1 MREKISRFLAILLCA
16 ALIIALP
23 CAAFADGEDGGETP
37 VDPAPVAPTPAETE
51 APVEPTSAPEQTPA
65 PEQSSAPAYTVPE
78 EQVDE
83 VIVTAETV
91 EDGVLDS
98 DELKELIENFLDER
112 GIAHDRFRLGY
123 TYTGTNE
130 TWYYNGDV
138 WSYSASVY
146 KLPLMMMLA
155 QKVANGELK
164 QDDKVCGVDLTYAE
178 TSVLTYSNN
187 DYAHVMIHY
196 FDSEQ
201 DYREQQVKMSDV
213 PVEDIP
219 ERYYISSHFSPRFV
233 IGVLRN
239 LYENPD
245 QFPNIVECLKVATP
259 GQYLSRTLGDEYE
272 VAQKYGAYEQFN
284 NIAGIVYMPHPI
296 LIAINTTWVG
306 NAERVL
312 ADAGKLLADY
322 TLTLDA
328 RLEEREKAAKAEE
341 ERKLQE
347 EETERKRL
355 EEAAAQAEEEA
366 RIAEAQAV
374 QEQAFAEEAA
384 ANEAVAARNRVICAV
399 VAVVVIAAVIAIA
412 VISGKKKKRRRAA
425 HRGRHSA

>member
-16 ALIIALP
+16 ALILALP
-23 CAAFADGEDGGETP
+23 SAAFADGEDGGEAP
-37 VDPAPVAPTPAETE
+37 VDPAPVEPAPAESE
-51 APVEPTSAPEQTPA
+51 APAEPEQTPA
-65 PEQSSAPAYTVPE
+65 PEQSSAPAATVPE

-83 VIVTAETV
+83 VIISAETV

-98 DELKELIENFLDER
+98 DELKKLIEDFLDER

-196 FDSEQ
+196 FDSER

-219 ERYYISSHFSPRFV
+219 ERYYVSSHFSPRFV

-245 QFPNIVECLKVATP
+245 QFPNIVECLKVAMP
-259 GQYLSRTLGDEYE
+259 GQYLSRTLGDKYE

-296 LIAINTTWVG
+296 FIAINTTWVG
-306 NAERVL
+306 NAEQVL

-347 EETERKRL
+347 EEAERKRL
-355 EEAAAQAEEEA
+355 EEEAAQAEEEA

-374 QEQAFAEEAA
+374 QERAQAEEEAA
-384 ANEAVAARNRVICAV
+384 AEEAVAVRNRVICAV
-399 VAVVVIAAVIAIA
+399 AGVVVIAAVIAIA

>member
-16 ALIIALP
+16 ALILALP
-23 CAAFADGEDGGETP
+23 CAAFADGEDGGEAP
-37 VDPAPVAPTPAETE
+37 VDPAPVEPAPAESE
-51 APVEPTSAPEQTPA
+51 APAEPEQTPA
-65 PEQSSAPAYTVPE
+65 PEQSSAPAATVPE

-83 VIVTAETV
+83 VIISAETV

-98 DELKELIENFLDER
+98 DELKKLIEDFLDER

-196 FDSEQ
+196 FDSER

-219 ERYYISSHFSPRFV
+219 ERYYVSSHFSPRFV

-245 QFPNIVECLKVATP
+245 QFPNIVECLKVAMP
-259 GQYLSRTLGDEYE
+259 GQYLSRTLGDKYE

-296 LIAINTTWVG
+296 FIAINTTWVG
-306 NAERVL
+306 NAEQVL

-347 EETERKRL
+347 EEAERKRL
-355 EEAAAQAEEEA
+355 EEEAAQAEEEV

-374 QEQAFAEEAA
+374 QERAQAEEEAA
-384 ANEAVAARNRVICAV
+384 AEEAVAVRNRVICAV
-399 VAVVVIAAVIAIA
+399 AGVVVIAAVIAIA

>member
-16 ALIIALP
+16 ALILALP
-23 CAAFADGEDGGETP
+23 CAAFADGEDGGEAP
-37 VDPAPVAPTPAETE
+37 VDPAPVEPAPAESE
-51 APVEPTSAPEQTPA
+51 APAEPEQTPV
-65 PEQSSAPAYTVPE
+65 PEQSSAPAATVPE

-83 VIVTAETV
+83 VIISAETV

-98 DELKELIENFLDER
+98 DELKKLIEDFLDER

-196 FDSEQ
+196 FDSER

-219 ERYYISSHFSPRFV
+219 ERYYVSSHFSPRFV

-245 QFPNIVECLKVATP
+245 QFPNIVECLKVAMP
-259 GQYLSRTLGDEYE
+259 GQYLSRTLGDKYE

-296 LIAINTTWVG
+296 FIAINTTWVG
-306 NAERVL
+306 NAEQVL

-347 EETERKRL
+347 EEAERKRL
-355 EEAAAQAEEEA
+355 EEEAAQAEEEA

-374 QEQAFAEEAA
+374 QERAFAEEEAA
-384 ANEAVAARNRVICAV
+384 AEEAVAVRNCVICAV
-399 VAVVVIAAVIAIA
+399 AGVVVIAAVIAIA

>member
-16 ALIIALP
+16 ALILALP
-23 CAAFADGEDGGETP
+23 CAAFADGEDGGEAP
-37 VDPAPVAPTPAETE
+37 VDPAPVEPAPAESE
-51 APVEPTSAPEQTPA
+51 APAEPEQTPA
-65 PEQSSAPAYTVPE
+65 PEQSSAPAATVPE

-83 VIVTAETV
+83 VIISAETV

-98 DELKELIENFLDER
+98 DELKKLIEDFLDER

-196 FDSEQ
+196 FDSER

-219 ERYYISSHFSPRFV
+219 ERYYVSSHFSPRFV

-245 QFPNIVECLKVATP
+245 QFPNIVECLKVAMP
-259 GQYLSRTLGDEYE
+259 GQYLSRTLGDKYE

-296 LIAINTTWVG
+296 FIAINTTWVG
-306 NAERVL
+306 NAEQVL

-347 EETERKRL
+347 EEAERKRL
-355 EEAAAQAEEEA
+355 EEEAAQAEEEA

-374 QEQAFAEEAA
+374 QERAQAEEEAA
-384 ANEAVAARNRVICAV
+384 AEEAVAVRNRVICAV
-399 VAVVVIAAVIAIA
+399 AGVVVIAAVIAIA

>member
-1 MREKISRFLAILLCA
+1 MREKINRFLAILLCA
-16 ALIIALP
+16 ALLLALP
-23 CAAFADGEDGGETP
+23 CAAFADGEDGGEAP
-37 VDPAPVAPTPAETE
+37 VDPAPVEPAPAESE
-51 APVEPTSAPEQTPA
+51 APAEPEQTPT
-65 PEQSSAPAYTVPE
+65 PEQSSAPAATVPE

-83 VIVTAETV
+83 VIVSAETV

-98 DELKELIENFLDER
+98 DELKKLIEDFLDER

-196 FDSEQ
+196 FDSER

-219 ERYYISSHFSPRFV
+219 ERYYVSSHFSPRFV

-245 QFPNIVECLKVATP
+245 QFPNIVECLKVAMP
-259 GQYLSRTLGDEYE
+259 GQYLSRTLGDKYE

-296 LIAINTTWVG
+296 FIAINTTWVG
-306 NAERVL
+306 NAEQVL

-347 EETERKRL
+347 EEAERKRL
-355 EEAAAQAEEEA
+355 EEEAAQAEEEA

-374 QEQAFAEEAA
+374 QERAFAEEEAAAEEAA
-384 ANEAVAARNRVICAV
+384 AVRNRVICAV
-399 VAVVVIAAVIAIA
+399 AVVVVIAAVIAIA

>member
-16 ALIIALP
+16 ALILALP
-23 CAAFADGEDGGETP
+23 CAAFADGEDGGEAP
-37 VDPAPVAPTPAETE
+37 VDPAPVEPAPAGSEPPAE
-51 APVEPTSAPEQTPA
+51 PEQTPA
-65 PEQSSAPAYTVPE
+65 PEQSSAPAATVPE

-83 VIVTAETV
+83 IIISAETV

-98 DELKELIENFLDER
+98 DELKKLIEDFLDER

-196 FDSEQ
+196 FDSER

-219 ERYYISSHFSPRFV
+219 ERYYVSSHFSPRFV

-245 QFPNIVECLKVATP
+245 QFPNIVECLKVAMP
-259 GQYLSRTLGDEYE
+259 GQYLSRTLGDKYE

-296 LIAINTTWVG
+296 FIAINTTWVG
-306 NAERVL
+306 NAEQVL

-347 EETERKRL
+347 EEAERKRL
-355 EEAAAQAEEEA
+355 EEEAAQAEEEA

-374 QEQAFAEEAA
+374 QERAFAEEEAA
-384 ANEAVAARNRVICAV
+384 AEEAVAVRNRVICA
-399 VAVVVIAAVIAIA
+399 AAGVVVIAAVIAIA

>member
-16 ALIIALP
+16 ALILALP
-23 CAAFADGEDGGETP
+23 CAAFADGEDGGEAP
-37 VDPAPVAPTPAETE
+37 VDPAPVEPAPAESE
-51 APVEPTSAPEQTPA
+51 APAEPEQTPA
-65 PEQSSAPAYTVPE
+65 PEQSSAPAATMPE

-83 VIVTAETV
+83 VIISAETV

-98 DELKELIENFLDER
+98 DELKKLIEDFLDER

-196 FDSEQ
+196 FDSER

-219 ERYYISSHFSPRFV
+219 ERYYVSSHFSPRFV

-245 QFPNIVECLKVATP
+245 QFPNIVECLKVAMP
-259 GQYLSRTLGDEYE
+259 GQYLSRTLGDKYE

-296 LIAINTTWVG
+296 FIAINTTWVG
-306 NAERVL
+306 NAEQVL

-347 EETERKRL
+347 EEAERKRL
-355 EEAAAQAEEEA
+355 EEEAAQAEEEA

-374 QEQAFAEEAA
+374 QERAFAEAEAA
-384 ANEAVAARNRVICAV
+384 AEEAVAVRNRVICAV
-399 VAVVVIAAVIAIA
+399 AGVVVIAAVIAIA

>member
-16 ALIIALP
+16 ALILALP
-23 CAAFADGEDGGETP
+23 CAAFADGEDGGEAP
-37 VDPAPVAPTPAETE
+37 VDPAPVEPAPAESE
-51 APVEPTSAPEQTPA
+51 APAEPEQTPA
-65 PEQSSAPAYTVPE
+65 PEQSSAPAATVPE

-83 VIVTAETV
+83 VIISAETV

-98 DELKELIENFLDER
+98 DELKKLIEDFLDER

-196 FDSEQ
+196 FDSER

-219 ERYYISSHFSPRFV
+219 ERYYVSSHFSPRFV

-245 QFPNIVECLKVATP
+245 QFPNIVECLKVAMP
-259 GQYLSRTLGDEYE
+259 GQYLSRTLGDKYE

-296 LIAINTTWVG
+296 FIAINTTWVG
-306 NAERVL
+306 NAEQVL

-347 EETERKRL
+347 EEAERKRL
-355 EEAAAQAEEEA
+355 EEEAAQAEEEA

-374 QEQAFAEEAA
+374 QERALAEEEAA
-384 ANEAVAARNRVICAV
+384 AEEAVAVRNRVICAV
-399 VAVVVIAAVIAIA
+399 AGVVVIAAVIAIA
-412 VISGKKKKRRRAA
+412 VISGKKKKRRRTA

>member
-16 ALIIALP
+16 ALILALP
-23 CAAFADGEDGGETP
+23 CAAFADGEDGGEAP
-37 VDPAPVAPTPAETE
+37 VDPAPVEPAPAESE
-51 APVEPTSAPEQTPA
+51 APAEPAQTPA
-65 PEQSSAPAYTVPE
+65 PEQSSAPAATVPE

-83 VIVTAETV
+83 VIISAETV

-98 DELKELIENFLDER
+98 DELKKLIEDFLDER

-196 FDSEQ
+196 FDSER

-219 ERYYISSHFSPRFV
+219 ERYYVSSHFSPRFV

-245 QFPNIVECLKVATP
+245 QFPNIVECLKVAMP
-259 GQYLSRTLGDEYE
+259 GQYLSRTLGDKYE

-296 LIAINTTWVG
+296 FIAINTTWVG
-306 NAERVL
+306 NAEQVL

-347 EETERKRL
+347 EEAERKRL
-355 EEAAAQAEEEA
+355 EEEAAQAEEEA

-374 QEQAFAEEAA
+374 QERALAEEEAA
-384 ANEAVAARNRVICAV
+384 AEEAVAVRNRVICAV
-399 VAVVVIAAVIAIA
+399 AGVVVIAAVIAIA
-412 VISGKKKKRRRAA
+412 VISGKKKKRRRTA

>member
-16 ALIIALP
+16 ALILALP
-23 CAAFADGEDGGETP
+23 CAAFADGEDGGEAP
-37 VDPAPVAPTPAETE
+37 VDPAPVEPAPAESE
-51 APVEPTSAPEQTPA
+51 APAEPEQTPA
-65 PEQSSAPAYTVPE
+65 PEQSSAPAATVPE

-83 VIVTAETV
+83 VIISAETV

-98 DELKELIENFLDER
+98 DELKKLIEDFLDER

-196 FDSEQ
+196 FDSER
-201 DYREQQVKMSDV
+201 DYREKQVKMSDV

-219 ERYYISSHFSPRFV
+219 ERYYVSSHFSPRFV

-245 QFPNIVECLKVATP
+245 QFPNIVECLKVAMP
-259 GQYLSRTLGDEYE
+259 GQYLSRTLGDKYE

-296 LIAINTTWVG
+296 FIAINTTWVG
-306 NAERVL
+306 NAEQVL

-347 EETERKRL
+347 EEAERKRL
-355 EEAAAQAEEEA
+355 EEEAEQAEEEA

-374 QEQAFAEEAA
+374 QERALAEKEAAAEEAV
-384 ANEAVAARNRVICAV
+384 AVRNRVICAV
-399 VAVVVIAAVIAIA
+399 AGVVVIAAVIAIA

>member
-16 ALIIALP
+16 ALILALP
-23 CAAFADGEDGGETP
+23 CAAFADGEDGGEAP
-37 VDPAPVAPTPAETE
+37 VDPAPVEPAPAESE
-51 APVEPTSAPEQTPA
+51 APAEPEQTPA
-65 PEQSSAPAYTVPE
+65 PEQSSAPAATVPE

-83 VIVTAETV
+83 VIISAETV

-98 DELKELIENFLDER
+98 DELKKLIEDFLDER

-196 FDSEQ
+196 FDSER

-219 ERYYISSHFSPRFV
+219 ERYYVSSHFSPRFV

-245 QFPNIVECLKVATP
+245 QFPNIVECLKAAMP
-259 GQYLSRTLGDEYE
+259 GQYLSRTLGDKYE

-347 EETERKRL
+347 EEAERKRL
-355 EEAAAQAEEEA
+355 EEEAQAEEEA

>member
-16 ALIIALP
+16 ALILALP
-23 CAAFADGEDGGETP
+23 CAAFADGEDGGEAP
-37 VDPAPVAPTPAETE
+37 VDPAPVEPAPAESE
-51 APVEPTSAPEQTPA
+51 APAEPEQTPA
-65 PEQSSAPAYTVPE
+65 PEQSSAPAATVPE

-83 VIVTAETV
+83 VIISAETV

-98 DELKELIENFLDER
+98 DELKKLIEDFLDER

-196 FDSEQ
+196 FDSER

-219 ERYYISSHFSPRFV
+219 ERYYVSSHFSPRFV

-245 QFPNIVECLKVATP
+245 QFPNIVECLKVAMP
-259 GQYLSRTLGDEYE
+259 GQYLSRTLGDKYE

-296 LIAINTTWVG
+296 FIAINTTWVG
-306 NAERVL
+306 NAEQVL

-322 TLTLDA
+322 TLMLDA

-347 EETERKRL
+347 EEAERKRL
-355 EEAAAQAEEEA
+355 EEEAAQAEEEA

-374 QEQAFAEEAA
+374 QERAFAEEEAA
-384 ANEAVAARNRVICAV
+384 AEEAVAMRNRVICAV
-399 VAVVVIAAVIAIA
+399 AGVAVIAAVIAIA
-412 VISGKKKKRRRAA
+412 VIRGKKKKRRRAA

>member
-16 ALIIALP
+16 ALILALP
-23 CAAFADGEDGGETP
+23 CAAFADGEDGGEAP
-37 VDPAPVAPTPAETE
+37 VDPAPVEPAPAESE
-51 APVEPTSAPEQTPA
+51 APAEPEQTPA
-65 PEQSSAPAYTVPE
+65 PEQSSAPAATVPE

-83 VIVTAETV
+83 VIISAETV

-98 DELKELIENFLDER
+98 DELKKLIEDFLDER

-196 FDSEQ
+196 FDSER

-219 ERYYISSHFSPRFV
+219 ERYYVSSHFSPRFV

-245 QFPNIVECLKVATP
+245 QFPNIVECLKVAMP
-259 GQYLSRTLGDEYE
+259 GQYLSRTLGDKYE

-296 LIAINTTWVG
+296 FIAINTTWVG
-306 NAERVL
+306 NAEQVL

-347 EETERKRL
+347 EEAERKRL
-355 EEAAAQAEEEA
+355 EEEAEQAEEEA

-374 QEQAFAEEAA
+374 QERALAEKEAAAEEAV
-384 ANEAVAARNRVICAV
+384 AVRNRVICAV
-399 VAVVVIAAVIAIA
+399 AGVAVIAAVIAIA

>member
-16 ALIIALP
+16 ALILALP
-23 CAAFADGEDGGETP
+23 CAAFADGEDGGEAP
-37 VDPAPVAPTPAETE
+37 VDPAPVEPAPAESE
-51 APVEPTSAPEQTPA
+51 APAEPEQTPA
-65 PEQSSAPAYTVPE
+65 PEQSSAPAATVPE

-83 VIVTAETV
+83 VIISAETV

-98 DELKELIENFLDER
+98 DELKKLIEDFLDER

-196 FDSEQ
+196 FDSER

-219 ERYYISSHFSPRFV
+219 ERYYVSSHFSPRFV

-245 QFPNIVECLKVATP
+245 QFPNIVECLKVAMT
-259 GQYLSRTLGDEYE
+259 GQYLSRTLGDKYE

-296 LIAINTTWVG
+296 FIAINTTWVG
-306 NAERVL
+306 NAEQVL

-347 EETERKRL
+347 EEAERKRL
-355 EEAAAQAEEEA
+355 EEEAEQAEEEA

-374 QEQAFAEEAA
+374 QKRALAEKEAAAEEAV
-384 ANEAVAARNRVICAV
+384 AVRNRVICAV
-399 VAVVVIAAVIAIA
+399 AGVVVIAAVIAIA

>member
-16 ALIIALP
+16 ALILALP
-23 CAAFADGEDGGETP
+23 SAAFADGEDGGEAP
-37 VDPAPVAPTPAETE
+37 VDPAPVEPAPAESE
-51 APVEPTSAPEQTPA
+51 APAEPEQTPA
-65 PEQSSAPAYTVPE
+65 PEQSSAPAATVPE

-83 VIVTAETV
+83 VIISAETV

-98 DELKELIENFLDER
+98 DELKKLIEDFLDER

-196 FDSEQ
+196 FDSER

-219 ERYYISSHFSPRFV
+219 ERYYVSSHFSPRFV

-245 QFPNIVECLKVATP
+245 QFPNIVECLKVAMP
-259 GQYLSRTLGDEYE
+259 GQYLSRTLGDKYE

-296 LIAINTTWVG
+296 FIAINTTWVG
-306 NAERVL
+306 NAEQVL

-347 EETERKRL
+347 EEAERKRL
-355 EEAAAQAEEEA
+355 EEEAAQAEEEA

-374 QEQAFAEEAA
+374 QERALAEEEAA
-384 ANEAVAARNRVICAV
+384 AEEAVAVRNRVICAV
-399 VAVVVIAAVIAIA
+399 AGVVVIAAVIAIA

>member
-16 ALIIALP
+16 ALILALP
-23 CAAFADGEDGGETP
+23 CAAFADGEDGGEAP
-37 VDPAPVAPTPAETE
+37 VDPAPVEPAPAESE
-51 APVEPTSAPEQTPA
+51 APAEPEQTPA
-65 PEQSSAPAYTVPE
+65 PEQSSAPAATVPE

-83 VIVTAETV
+83 VIISAETV

-98 DELKELIENFLDER
+98 DELKKLIEDFLDER

-196 FDSEQ
+196 FDSER

-219 ERYYISSHFSPRFV
+219 ERYYVSSHFSPRFV

-245 QFPNIVECLKVATP
+245 QFPNIVECLKVAMP
-259 GQYLSRTLGDEYE
+259 GQYLSRTLGDKYE

-296 LIAINTTWVG
+296 FIAINTTWVG
-306 NAERVL
+306 NAEQVL

-347 EETERKRL
+347 EEAERKRL
-355 EEAAAQAEEEA
+355 EEEAEQAEEEA

-374 QEQAFAEEAA
+374 QERALAEKEAAAEEAV
-384 ANEAVAARNRVICAV
+384 AVRNRVICAV
-399 VAVVVIAAVIAIA
+399 AGVVVIAAVIAIE

>member
-16 ALIIALP
+16 ALILALP
-23 CAAFADGEDGGETP
+23 CAAFADGEDGGEAP
-37 VDPAPVAPTPAETE
+37 VDPT
-51 APVEPTSAPEQTPA
+51 PVEPAPAESEPPAEPEQTPA
-65 PEQSSAPAYTVPE
+65 PEQSSAPAATVPE

-83 VIVTAETV
+83 VIISAETV

-98 DELKELIENFLDER
+98 DELKKLIEDFLDER

-196 FDSEQ
+196 FDSER

-219 ERYYISSHFSPRFV
+219 ERYYVSSHFSPRFV

-245 QFPNIVECLKVATP
+245 QFPNIVECLKVAMP
-259 GQYLSRTLGDEYE
+259 GQYLSRTLGDKYE

-296 LIAINTTWVG
+296 FIAINTTWVG
-306 NAERVL
+306 NAEQVL

-347 EETERKRL
+347 EEAERKRL
-355 EEAAAQAEEEA
+355 EEEAAQAEEEA

-374 QEQAFAEEAA
+374 QERAFAEEEAA
-384 ANEAVAARNRVICAV
+384 AEEAVAVRNRVICAV
-399 VAVVVIAAVIAIA
+399 AGVVVIAAVIAIT

>member
-16 ALIIALP
+16 ALILALP
-23 CAAFADGEDGGETP
+23 CAAFADGEDGGEAP
-37 VDPAPVAPTPAETE
+37 VDPAPVEPAPTESEAPAE
-51 APVEPTSAPEQTPA
+51 PEQTPA
-65 PEQSSAPAYTVPE
+65 PEQSSAPAATVPE

-83 VIVTAETV
+83 VIVSAETV

-98 DELKELIENFLDER
+98 DELKKLIEDFLDER

-187 DYAHVMIHY
+187 DYAHVMINY
-196 FDSEQ
+196 FDSER

-219 ERYYISSHFSPRFV
+219 ERYYVSSHFSPRFV

-245 QFPNIVECLKVATP
+245 QFPNIVECLKVAMP
-259 GQYLSRTLGDEYE
+259 GQYLSRTLGDKYE

-296 LIAINTTWVG
+296 FIAINTTWVG
-306 NAERVL
+306 NAEQVL

-347 EETERKRL
+347 EEAERKRL
-355 EEAAAQAEEEA
+355 EEEAAQAEEEA
-366 RIAEAQAV
+366 RIAEEQAV
-374 QEQAFAEEAA
+374 QERAFAEEEAAAEEAA
-384 ANEAVAARNRVICAV
+384 AVRNRVICAV
-399 VAVVVIAAVIAIA
+399 AVVVVIAAVIAVA

>member
-16 ALIIALP
+16 ALILALP
-23 CAAFADGEDGGETP
+23 CAAFADGEDGGEAP
-37 VDPAPVAPTPAETE
+37 VDPAPVEPAPAESE
-51 APVEPTSAPEQTPA
+51 APAEPEQTPA
-65 PEQSSAPAYTVPE
+65 PEQSSAPAATVPE

-83 VIVTAETV
+83 VIISAETV

-98 DELKELIENFLDER
+98 DELKKLIEDFLDER

-196 FDSEQ
+196 FDSER

-219 ERYYISSHFSPRFV
+219 ERYYVSSHFSPRFV

-245 QFPNIVECLKVATP
+245 QFPNIVECLKVAMP
-259 GQYLSRTLGDEYE
+259 GQYLSRTLGDKYE

-296 LIAINTTWVG
+296 FIAINTTWVG
-306 NAERVL
+306 NAEQVL

-347 EETERKRL
+347 EEAERKRL
-355 EEAAAQAEEEA
+355 EEEAAQAEEEA

-374 QEQAFAEEAA
+374 QERAFAEEEAA
-384 ANEAVAARNRVICAV
+384 AEEAVAVRNRVICAV
-399 VAVVVIAAVIAIA
+399 AGVVVIAAVIAIT

>member
-16 ALIIALP
+16 ALILALP
-23 CAAFADGEDGGETP
+23 CAAFADGEDGGEAP
-37 VDPAPVAPTPAETE
+37 VDPAPVEPAPAESE
-51 APVEPTSAPEQTPA
+51 APAAPEQTPA
-65 PEQSSAPAYTVPE
+65 PEQSSAPAATVPE

-83 VIVTAETV
+83 VIISAETV

-98 DELKELIENFLDER
+98 DELKKLIEDFLDER

-196 FDSEQ
+196 FDSER

-219 ERYYISSHFSPRFV
+219 ERYYVSSHFSPRFV

-245 QFPNIVECLKVATP
+245 QFPNIVECLKVAMP
-259 GQYLSRTLGDEYE
+259 GQYLSRTLGDKYE

-296 LIAINTTWVG
+296 FIAINTTWVG
-306 NAERVL
+306 NAEQVL

-347 EETERKRL
+347 EEAERKRL
-355 EEAAAQAEEEA
+355 EEEAAQAEEEA

-374 QEQAFAEEAA
+374 QERAFAEEEAA
-384 ANEAVAARNRVICAV
+384 AEEAVAVRNRVICAV
-399 VAVVVIAAVIAIA
+399 AGVVVIAAVIAIA
-412 VISGKKKKRRRAA
+412 VIRGKKKKRRRAA

>member
-16 ALIIALP
+16 ALILALP
-23 CAAFADGEDGGETP
+23 CAAFADGEDGGEAP
-37 VDPAPVAPTPAETE
+37 VDPAPVEPAPAESE
-51 APVEPTSAPEQTPA
+51 APAEPEQTPA
-65 PEQSSAPAYTVPE
+65 PEQSSAPAATVPE

-83 VIVTAETV
+83 VIISAETV

-98 DELKELIENFLDER
+98 DELKKLIEDFLDER

-196 FDSEQ
+196 FDSER

-219 ERYYISSHFSPRFV
+219 ERYYVSSHFSPRFV

-245 QFPNIVECLKVATP
+245 QFPNIVECLKVAMP
-259 GQYLSRTLGDEYE
+259 GQYLSRTLGDKYE

-296 LIAINTTWVG
+296 FIAINTTWVG
-306 NAERVL
+306 NAEQVL

-347 EETERKRL
+347 EEAERKRL
-355 EEAAAQAEEEA
+355 EEEAAQAEEEA
-366 RIAEAQAV
+366 RIAEEQAV
-374 QEQAFAEEAA
+374 QERAFAEEEAA
-384 ANEAVAARNRVICAV
+384 AEEAVAVRNRVICAV
-399 VAVVVIAAVIAIA
+399 AGVVVIAAVIAIA

>member
-16 ALIIALP
+16 ALILALP
-23 CAAFADGEDGGETP
+23 CAAFADGEDGGEAP
-37 VDPAPVAPTPAETE
+37 VDPAPVEPAPAESE
-51 APVEPTSAPEQTPA
+51 APAEPAQTPA
-65 PEQSSAPAYTVPE
+65 PEQSSAPAATVPE

-83 VIVTAETV
+83 VIISAETV

-98 DELKELIENFLDER
+98 DELKKLIEDFLDER

-196 FDSEQ
+196 FDSER

-219 ERYYISSHFSPRFV
+219 ERYYVSSHFSPRFV

-245 QFPNIVECLKVATP
+245 QFPNIVECLKVAMP
-259 GQYLSRTLGDEYE
+259 GQYLSRTLGDKYE

-296 LIAINTTWVG
+296 FIAINTTWVG
-306 NAERVL
+306 NAEQVL

-347 EETERKRL
+347 EEAERKRL
-355 EEAAAQAEEEA
+355 EEEAEQAEEEA

-374 QEQAFAEEAA
+374 QERAQAEEEAA
-384 ANEAVAARNRVICAV
+384 AEEAVAVRNRVICAV
-399 VAVVVIAAVIAIA
+399 AGVVVIAAVIAIA

>member
-16 ALIIALP
+16 ALILALP
-23 CAAFADGEDGGETP
+23 CAAFADGEDGGEAP
-37 VDPAPVAPTPAETE
+37 VDPT
-51 APVEPTSAPEQTPA
+51 PVEPAPAESEAPAEPAQTPA
-65 PEQSSAPAYTVPE
+65 PEQSSAPAATVPE

-83 VIVTAETV
+83 VIISAETV

-98 DELKELIENFLDER
+98 DELKKLIEDFLDER

-196 FDSEQ
+196 FDSER

-219 ERYYISSHFSPRFV
+219 ERYYVSSHFSPRFV

-245 QFPNIVECLKVATP
+245 QFPNIVECLKVAMP
-259 GQYLSRTLGDEYE
+259 GQYLSRTLGDKYE

-296 LIAINTTWVG
+296 FIAINTTWVG
-306 NAERVL
+306 NAEQVL

-347 EETERKRL
+347 EEAERKRL
-355 EEAAAQAEEEA
+355 EEEAAQAEEEA

-374 QEQAFAEEAA
+374 QERALAEEEAA
-384 ANEAVAARNRVICAV
+384 AEEAVAVRNRVICAV
-399 VAVVVIAAVIAIA
+399 AGVVVIAAVIAIA

>member
-16 ALIIALP
+16 ALILALP
-23 CAAFADGEDGGETP
+23 CAAFADGEDGGEAP
-37 VDPAPVAPTPAETE
+37 VDPAPVEPAPAESE
-51 APVEPTSAPEQTPA
+51 APAEPEQTPA
-65 PEQSSAPAYTVPE
+65 PEQSSAPAATVPE

-83 VIVTAETV
+83 VIISAETV

-98 DELKELIENFLDER
+98 DELKKLIEDFLDER

-196 FDSEQ
+196 FDSER

-219 ERYYISSHFSPRFV
+219 ERYYVSSHFSPRFV

-245 QFPNIVECLKVATP
+245 QFPNIVECLKVAMP
-259 GQYLSRTLGDEYE
+259 GQYLSRTLGDKYE

-296 LIAINTTWVG
+296 FIAINTTWVG
-306 NAERVL
+306 NAEQVL

-347 EETERKRL
+347 EEAERKRL
-355 EEAAAQAEEEA
+355 EEEAAQAEEEA

-374 QEQAFAEEAA
+374 QERAFAEEEAA
-384 ANEAVAARNRVICAV
+384 AEEAVAVRNRVICAV
-399 VAVVVIAAVIAIA
+399 AGVVVIAAVIAIA

>member
-16 ALIIALP
+16 ALILALP
-23 CAAFADGEDGGETP
+23 CAAFADGEDGGEAP
-37 VDPAPVAPTPAETE
+37 VDPAPVEPAPAESE
-51 APVEPTSAPEQTPA
+51 APAEPEQTPA
-65 PEQSSAPAYTVPE
+65 PEQSSAPAATVPE

-83 VIVTAETV
+83 VIISAETV

-98 DELKELIENFLDER
+98 DELKKLIEDFLDER

-196 FDSEQ
+196 FDSER

-219 ERYYISSHFSPRFV
+219 ERYYVSSHFSPRFV

-245 QFPNIVECLKVATP
+245 QFPNIVECLKVAMP
-259 GQYLSRTLGDEYE
+259 GQYLSRTLGDKYE

-296 LIAINTTWVG
+296 FIAINTTWVG
-306 NAERVL
+306 NAEQVL

-347 EETERKRL
+347 EEAERKRL
-355 EEAAAQAEEEA
+355 EEEAAQAEEEA
-366 RIAEAQAV
+366 RIAEEQAV
-374 QEQAFAEEAA
+374 QERAFAEEEAA
-384 ANEAVAARNRVICAV
+384 AEEAVAVRNRVICAV
-399 VAVVVIAAVIAIA
+399 AVVVVIAAVIAIA

>member
-16 ALIIALP
+16 ALILALP
-23 CAAFADGEDGGETP
+23 SAAFADGEDGGEAP
-37 VDPAPVAPTPAETE
+37 VDPAPVEPAPAESE
-51 APVEPTSAPEQTPA
+51 APAEPAQTPA
-65 PEQSSAPAYTVPE
+65 PEQSSAPAATVPE

-83 VIVTAETV
+83 VIISAETV

-98 DELKELIENFLDER
+98 DELKKLIEDFLDER

-196 FDSEQ
+196 FDSER

-219 ERYYISSHFSPRFV
+219 ERYYVSSHFSPRFV

-245 QFPNIVECLKVATP
+245 QFPNIVECLKVAMP
-259 GQYLSRTLGDEYE
+259 GQYLSRTLGDKYE

-296 LIAINTTWVG
+296 FIAINTTWVG
-306 NAERVL
+306 NAEQVL

-347 EETERKRL
+347 EEAERKRL
-355 EEAAAQAEEEA
+355 EEEAEQAEEEA

-374 QEQAFAEEAA
+374 QERALAEKEAAAEEAV
-384 ANEAVAARNRVICAV
+384 AVRNRVICAV
-399 VAVVVIAAVIAIA
+399 AGVAVIAAVIAIA

>member
-272 VAQKYGAYEQFN
+272 VSQELMDRFAAEFACIDATASRMLDLSAAIREALVDAGVDVN
-284 NIAGIVYMPHPI
+284 GIVD
-296 LIAINTTWVG
+296 T
-306 NAERVL
+306 
-312 ADAGKLLADY
+312 KLSTVRQNDRFY
-322 TLTLDA
+322 SY
-328 RLEEREKAAKAEE
+328 R
-341 ERKLQE
+341 
-347 EETERKRL
+347 
-355 EEAAAQAEEEA
+355 
-366 RIAEAQAV
+366 
-374 QEQAFAEEAA
+374 
-384 ANEAVAARNRVICAV
+384 NEGGTC
-399 VAVVVIAAVIAIA
+399 
-412 VISGKKKKRRRAA
+412 
-425 HRGRHSA
+425 GRHAAIGVML

>member
-16 ALIIALP
+16 ALILALP
-23 CAAFADGEDGGETP
+23 CAAFADGEDGGEAP
-37 VDPAPVAPTPAETE
+37 VDPAPVEPAPAESE
-51 APVEPTSAPEQTPA
+51 APAEPAQTPA
-65 PEQSSAPAYTVPE
+65 PEQSSAPAATVPE

-83 VIVTAETV
+83 VIISAETV

-98 DELKELIENFLDER
+98 DELKKLIEDFLDER

-196 FDSEQ
+196 FDSER

-219 ERYYISSHFSPRFV
+219 ERYYVSSHFSPRFV

-245 QFPNIVECLKVATP
+245 QFPNIVECLKVAMP
-259 GQYLSRTLGDEYE
+259 GQYLSRTLGDKYE

-296 LIAINTTWVG
+296 FIAINTTWVG
-306 NAERVL
+306 NAEQVL

-328 RLEEREKAAKAEE
+328 RREEREKAAKAEE

-347 EETERKRL
+347 EEAERKRL
-355 EEAAAQAEEEA
+355 EEEAEQAEEEA

-374 QEQAFAEEAA
+374 QERALAEKEAAAEEAV
-384 ANEAVAARNRVICAV
+384 AVRNRVICAV
-399 VAVVVIAAVIAIA
+399 AGVVVIAAVIAIA

>member
-16 ALIIALP
+16 ALILALP
-23 CAAFADGEDGGETP
+23 CAAFADGEDGGEAP
-37 VDPAPVAPTPAETE
+37 VDPAPVEPAPAESE
-51 APVEPTSAPEQTPA
+51 APAEPEQTPA
-65 PEQSSAPAYTVPE
+65 PEQSSAPAATVPE

-83 VIVTAETV
+83 VIISAETV

-98 DELKELIENFLDER
+98 DELKKLIEDFLDER

-196 FDSEQ
+196 FDSER

-219 ERYYISSHFSPRFV
+219 ERYYVSSHFSPRFV

-245 QFPNIVECLKVATP
+245 QFPNIVECLKVAMP
-259 GQYLSRTLGDEYE
+259 GQYLSRTLGDKYE

-296 LIAINTTWVG
+296 FIAINTTWVG
-306 NAERVL
+306 NAEQVL

-347 EETERKRL
+347 EEAERKRL
-355 EEAAAQAEEEA
+355 EEEAAQAEEEA

-374 QEQAFAEEAA
+374 QERAFAEEEAA
-384 ANEAVAARNRVICAV
+384 AEEAVAVRNRVICAV
-399 VAVVVIAAVIAIA
+399 AGGVVIAAVIAIA

>member
-16 ALIIALP
+16 ALILALP
-23 CAAFADGEDGGETP
+23 CAAFADGEDGGEAP
-37 VDPAPVAPTPAETE
+37 VDPAPVEPAPAESETPAE
-51 APVEPTSAPEQTPA
+51 PEQTPA
-65 PEQSSAPAYTVPE
+65 PEQSSAPAATVPE

-83 VIVTAETV
+83 VIISAETV

-98 DELKELIENFLDER
+98 DELKKLIEDFLDER

-196 FDSEQ
+196 FDSER

-219 ERYYISSHFSPRFV
+219 ERYYVSSHFSPRFV

-245 QFPNIVECLKVATP
+245 QFPNIVECLKVAMP
-259 GQYLSRTLGDEYE
+259 GQYLSRTLGDKYE

-296 LIAINTTWVG
+296 FIAINTTWVG
-306 NAERVL
+306 NAEQVL

-347 EETERKRL
+347 EEAERKRL
-355 EEAAAQAEEEA
+355 EEEAAQAEEEA

-374 QEQAFAEEAA
+374 QERAFAEEEAA
-384 ANEAVAARNRVICAV
+384 AEEAVAVRNRVICAV
-399 VAVVVIAAVIAIA
+399 AGVVVIAAVIAIA

>member
-16 ALIIALP
+16 ALILALP
-23 CAAFADGEDGGETP
+23 CAAFADGEDGGEAP
-37 VDPAPVAPTPAETE
+37 VDPAPVEPAPAESE
-51 APVEPTSAPEQTPA
+51 APAEPEQTPA
-65 PEQSSAPAYTVPE
+65 PEQSSAPAATVPE

-83 VIVTAETV
+83 VIISAETV

-98 DELKELIENFLDER
+98 DELKKLIEDFLDER

-196 FDSEQ
+196 FDSER

-219 ERYYISSHFSPRFV
+219 ERYYVSSHFSPRFV

-245 QFPNIVECLKVATP
+245 QFPNIVECLKVAMP
-259 GQYLSRTLGDEYE
+259 GQYLSRTLGDKYE

-296 LIAINTTWVG
+296 FIAINTTWVG
-306 NAERVL
+306 NAEQVL

-347 EETERKRL
+347 EEAERKRL
-355 EEAAAQAEEEA
+355 EEEAAQAEEEA

-374 QEQAFAEEAA
+374 QERAFAEEEAA
-384 ANEAVAARNRVICAV
+384 AEEDVAVRNRVICAV
-399 VAVVVIAAVIAIA
+399 AGVVVIAAVIAIA

>member
-16 ALIIALP
+16 ALILALP
-23 CAAFADGEDGGETP
+23 CAAFADGEDGGEAP
-37 VDPAPVAPTPAETE
+37 VDPAPVEPAPAESE
-51 APVEPTSAPEQTPA
+51 APAEPEQTPA
-65 PEQSSAPAYTVPE
+65 PEQSSAPAATVPE

-83 VIVTAETV
+83 VIISAETV

-98 DELKELIENFLDER
+98 DELKKLIEDFLDER

-196 FDSEQ
+196 FDSER

-219 ERYYISSHFSPRFV
+219 ERYYVSSHFSPRFV

-245 QFPNIVECLKVATP
+245 QFPNIVECLKVAMP
-259 GQYLSRTLGDEYE
+259 GQYLSRTLGDKYE

-296 LIAINTTWVG
+296 FIAINTTWVG
-306 NAERVL
+306 NAEQVL

-347 EETERKRL
+347 EEAERKRL
-355 EEAAAQAEEEA
+355 EEEAAQAEEEV
-366 RIAEAQAV
+366 RIAEEQAV
-374 QEQAFAEEAA
+374 QERAFAEEEAA
-384 ANEAVAARNRVICAV
+384 AEEAVAVRNRVICAV
-399 VAVVVIAAVIAIA
+399 AVVVVIAAVIAIA

>member
-16 ALIIALP
+16 ALILALP
-23 CAAFADGEDGGETP
+23 CAAFADGEDGGEAP
-37 VDPAPVAPTPAETE
+37 VDPAPVEP
-51 APVEPTSAPEQTPA
+51 APVESEAPAEPEQTPA
-65 PEQSSAPAYTVPE
+65 PEQSSAPAATVPE

-83 VIVTAETV
+83 VIISAETV
-91 EDGVLDS
+91 EDGVLNS
-98 DELKELIENFLDER
+98 DELKKLIEDFLDER

-196 FDSEQ
+196 FDSER

-219 ERYYISSHFSPRFV
+219 ERYYVSSHFSPRFV

-245 QFPNIVECLKVATP
+245 QFPNIVECLKVAMP
-259 GQYLSRTLGDEYE
+259 GQYLSRTLGDKYE

-296 LIAINTTWVG
+296 FIAINTTWVG
-306 NAERVL
+306 NAEQVL

-347 EETERKRL
+347 EEAERKRL
-355 EEAAAQAEEEA
+355 EEEAAQAEEEA

-374 QEQAFAEEAA
+374 QERAQAEEEAA
-384 ANEAVAARNRVICAV
+384 AEEAVAVRNRVICAV
-399 VAVVVIAAVIAIA
+399 AGVVVIAAVIAIA

>member
-16 ALIIALP
+16 ALILALP
-23 CAAFADGEDGGETP
+23 CAAFADGEDGGEAP
-37 VDPAPVAPTPAETE
+37 VDPAPVEPAPAESE
-51 APVEPTSAPEQTPA
+51 APAEPEQTPA
-65 PEQSSAPAYTVPE
+65 PEQSSAPAATVPE

-83 VIVTAETV
+83 VIISAETV

-98 DELKELIENFLDER
+98 DELKKLIEDFLDER

-196 FDSEQ
+196 FDSER

-219 ERYYISSHFSPRFV
+219 ERYYVSSHFSPRFV

-245 QFPNIVECLKVATP
+245 QFPNIVECLKVAMP
-259 GQYLSRTLGDEYE
+259 GQYLSRTLGDKYE

-296 LIAINTTWVG
+296 FIAINTTWVG
-306 NAERVL
+306 NAEQVL
-312 ADAGKLLADY
+312 ADAGKLLVDY

-347 EETERKRL
+347 EEAERKRL
-355 EEAAAQAEEEA
+355 EEEAAQAEEEA

-374 QEQAFAEEAA
+374 QERAFAEEKAA
-384 ANEAVAARNRVICAV
+384 AEEAVAVRNRVICAV
-399 VAVVVIAAVIAIA
+399 AGVVVIAAVIAIA
-412 VISGKKKKRRRAA
+412 VIRGKKKKRRRAA

>member
-16 ALIIALP
+16 ALILALP
-23 CAAFADGEDGGETP
+23 CAAFADGEDGGEAP
-37 VDPAPVAPTPAETE
+37 VDPT
-51 APVEPTSAPEQTPA
+51 PVEPAPAESEPPAEPEQTPA
-65 PEQSSAPAYTVPE
+65 PEQSSAPAATVPE

-83 VIVTAETV
+83 VIISAETV

-98 DELKELIENFLDER
+98 DELKKLIEDFLDER

-196 FDSEQ
+196 FDSER

-219 ERYYISSHFSPRFV
+219 ERYYVSSHFSPRFV

-245 QFPNIVECLKVATP
+245 QFPNIVECLKVAMP
-259 GQYLSRTLGDEYE
+259 GQYLSRTLGDKYE

-296 LIAINTTWVG
+296 FIAINTTWVG
-306 NAERVL
+306 NAEQVL

-347 EETERKRL
+347 EEAERKRL
-355 EEAAAQAEEEA
+355 EEEAAQAEEEA

-374 QEQAFAEEAA
+374 QERAFAEEEAA
-384 ANEAVAARNRVICAV
+384 AEEAVAVRNRVICAV
-399 VAVVVIAAVIAIA
+399 AGVVVIAAVIAIA

>member
-23 CAAFADGEDGGETP
+23 CAAFADGEDGGEAP
-37 VDPAPVAPTPAETE
+37 VDPAPVEPAPAESE
-51 APVEPTSAPEQTPA
+51 APAEPEQTPA
-65 PEQSSAPAYTVPE
+65 PEQSSAPAATVPE

-83 VIVTAETV
+83 VIISAETV

-98 DELKELIENFLDER
+98 DELKKLIEDFLDER

-196 FDSEQ
+196 FDSER

-219 ERYYISSHFSPRFV
+219 ERYYVSSHFSPRFV

-245 QFPNIVECLKVATP
+245 QFPNIVECLKAAMP
-259 GQYLSRTLGDEYE
+259 GQYLSRTLGDKYE

-296 LIAINTTWVG
+296 FIAINTTWVG
-306 NAERVL
+306 NAEQVL

-347 EETERKRL
+347 EEAERKRL
-355 EEAAAQAEEEA
+355 EEEAAQAEEEA

-374 QEQAFAEEAA
+374 QERAFAEEEAA
-384 ANEAVAARNRVICAV
+384 AEETVAVRNRVICAV
-399 VAVVVIAAVIAIA
+399 AGVVVIAAVIAIA

>member
-16 ALIIALP
+16 ALILALP
-23 CAAFADGEDGGETP
+23 CAAFADGEDGGEAP
-37 VDPAPVAPTPAETE
+37 VDPAPVEPAPAESE
-51 APVEPTSAPEQTPA
+51 APAEPEQTPA
-65 PEQSSAPAYTVPE
+65 PEQSSAPAATVPE

-83 VIVTAETV
+83 VIISAETV

-98 DELKELIENFLDER
+98 DELKKLIEDFLDER

-196 FDSEQ
+196 FDSER

-219 ERYYISSHFSPRFV
+219 ERYYVSSHFSPRFV

-239 LYENPD
+239 LYDNPD
-245 QFPNIVECLKVATP
+245 QFPNIVECLKVAMP
-259 GQYLSRTLGDEYE
+259 GQYLSRTLGDKYE

-296 LIAINTTWVG
+296 FIAINTTWVG
-306 NAERVL
+306 NAEQVL
-312 ADAGKLLADY
+312 ADAGKLLAGY

-347 EETERKRL
+347 EEAERKRL
-355 EEAAAQAEEEA
+355 EEEAAQAEEEA

-374 QEQAFAEEAA
+374 QERAFAEEEAA
-384 ANEAVAARNRVICAV
+384 AEEAVTVRNRVICAV
-399 VAVVVIAAVIAIA
+399 AGVVVIAAVIAIA
-412 VISGKKKKRRRAA
+412 VITG
-425 HRGRHSA
+425 

>member
-16 ALIIALP
+16 ALILALP
-23 CAAFADGEDGGETP
+23 CAAFADGEDGGEAP
-37 VDPAPVAPTPAETE
+37 VDPAPVEPAPAESE
-51 APVEPTSAPEQTPA
+51 APAEPEQTPA
-65 PEQSSAPAYTVPE
+65 PEQSSAPAATVPE

-83 VIVTAETV
+83 VIISAETV

-98 DELKELIENFLDER
+98 DELKKLIEDFLDER

-123 TYTGTNE
+123 TYTGTDE

-196 FDSEQ
+196 FDSER

-219 ERYYISSHFSPRFV
+219 ERYYVSSHFSPRFV

-245 QFPNIVECLKVATP
+245 QFPNIVECLKVAMP
-259 GQYLSRTLGDEYE
+259 GQYLSRTLGDKYE

-296 LIAINTTWVG
+296 FIAINTTWVG
-306 NAERVL
+306 NAEQVL

-347 EETERKRL
+347 EEAERKRL
-355 EEAAAQAEEEA
+355 EEEAAQAEEEA

-374 QEQAFAEEAA
+374 QERAQAEEEAA
-384 ANEAVAARNRVICAV
+384 AEEAVAVRNRVICAV
-399 VAVVVIAAVIAIA
+399 AGVVVIAAVIAIA

>member
-16 ALIIALP
+16 ALILALP
-23 CAAFADGEDGGETP
+23 CAAFADGEDGGEAP
-37 VDPAPVAPTPAETE
+37 VDPAPVEPAPAESE
-51 APVEPTSAPEQTPA
+51 APAEPEQTPA
-65 PEQSSAPAYTVPE
+65 PEQSSAPAATVPE

-83 VIVTAETV
+83 VIISAETV

-98 DELKELIENFLDER
+98 DELKKLIEDFLDER

-196 FDSEQ
+196 FDSER

-219 ERYYISSHFSPRFV
+219 ERYYVSSHFSPRFV

-245 QFPNIVECLKVATP
+245 QFPNIVECLKVAMP
-259 GQYLSRTLGDEYE
+259 GQYLSRTLGDKYE

-296 LIAINTTWVG
+296 FIAINTTWVG
-306 NAERVL
+306 NAEQVL

-347 EETERKRL
+347 EEAERKRL
-355 EEAAAQAEEEA
+355 EEEAAQAEEEA

-374 QEQAFAEEAA
+374 QERAFAEEEAA
-384 ANEAVAARNRVICAV
+384 AEEAVAVRNRVICAV
-399 VAVVVIAAVIAIA
+399 AGVVVIAAVIAIA
-412 VISGKKKKRRRAA
+412 VIRGKKKKRRRAA

>member
-16 ALIIALP
+16 ALILALP
-23 CAAFADGEDGGETP
+23 CAAFADEEDGGEAP
-37 VDPAPVAPTPAETE
+37 VDPAPVEPAPAESETPAE
-51 APVEPTSAPEQTPA
+51 PEQTPA
-65 PEQSSAPAYTVPE
+65 PEQSSAPAATVPE

-83 VIVTAETV
+83 VIISAETV

-98 DELKELIENFLDER
+98 DELKKLIEDFLDER

-196 FDSEQ
+196 FDSER

-219 ERYYISSHFSPRFV
+219 ERYYVSSHFSPRFV

-245 QFPNIVECLKVATP
+245 QFPNIVECLKVAMP
-259 GQYLSRTLGDEYE
+259 GQYLSRTLGDKYE

-296 LIAINTTWVG
+296 FIAINTTWVG
-306 NAERVL
+306 NAEQVL

-347 EETERKRL
+347 EEAERKRL
-355 EEAAAQAEEEA
+355 EEEAAQAEEEA

-374 QEQAFAEEAA
+374 QERAFAEEEAA
-384 ANEAVAARNRVICAV
+384 AEEAVAVRNRVICAV
-399 VAVVVIAAVIAIA
+399 AGVVVIAAVIAIA